1 MVDRAFRDAGLKP
14 RPSLIL
20 ETRDGVCEAVANGRG
35 VGFMWRH
42 ATRRPDGLHRLQI
55 REMQTAYNEVAFR
68 RSEGTNPIV
77 DMFFFFATTDLIKI
91 A

>member
-1 MVDRAFRDAGLKP
+1 MVERAFRDAGLKP

-20 ETRDGVCEAVANGRG
+20 ETRDGVCEAAANELA

-42 ATRRPDGLHRLQI
+42 ATRRSDGLRRLQI
-55 REMQTAYNEVAFR
+55 REMQTAYNEVVFR

-77 DMFFFFATTDLIKI
+77 DMFFATTDLIKI